1 MENEHEEPPRPPS
14 GPIDN
19 EETGCVSGMVLIVA
33 VLCFFA
39 LVVLWFVR
47 KFF

>member
-1 MENEHEEPPRPPS
+1 MDDEREPPRPPLE
-14 GPIDN
+14 PLDN

-39 LVVLWFVR
+39 MVVLWFVR

>member
-1 MENEHEEPPRPPS
+1 MDESHEEPPRPPLEPLAS
-14 GPIDN
+14 